1 MQNILYNEDMHP
13 LKGLNSNKLTT
24 NTTGTVIFREVMLHE
39 LIMDLER
46 NVHYLVPVF
55 HFLFQRMFR
64 S

>member
-1 MQNILYNEDMHP
+1 MHS
-13 LKGLNSNKLTT
+13 LKRLNLNKLTT